1 MQPLREDAVE
11 SLPIGSESRVHG
23 GLHDAELEA
32 LGIRAD
38 ELLDFSAST
47 NPYGPAPGMLR
58 ALQEAAIARYPDASG
73 RRARQ
78 ALGASLCVSPDELVL
93 GNGAADLLWSLARAW
108 LVPGRRALMV
118 EPTFSEFRTAAR
130 AQGAELCEWR
140 ARVETSFSVDLG
152 EVGAL
157 ARSVDAAVV
166 YLCSPNTPTGSA
178 LTGGAVQA
186 FASEHPRLRIV
197 LDQSFLSLSELHADA
212 ALRLP
217 SNVACVRSLT
227 KDHGIPGVRVGYL
240 IASADLCRAIEAGRP
255 AWTTS
260 AFAQAATIQSCEEL
274 DFVSASR
281 ERLLRD
287 RQDLARDLGELG
299 IPSCPSRTTFLIA
312 RVPGVAELRAR
323 LLTRHR
329 IVVRDCASFGLP
341 GFMRLAA
348 KPAAARQRLIDAL
361 RLEAPRVEAFQPGL
375 PQVGCG
381 RASGGLP

>member
-1 MQPLREDAVE
+1 MQSPREDPAP
-11 SLPIGSESRVHG
+11 SLEFGSEPRVHG

-32 LGIRAD
+32 LGVDA
-38 ELLDFSAST
+38 EQLLDFSAST
-47 NPYGPAPGMLR
+47 NPYGPAPNMLR
-58 ALQEAAIARYPDASG
+58 ALREAPIARYPDASG

-78 ALGASLCVSPDELVL
+78 ALGACLGVAADELVL

-108 LVPGRRALMV
+108 LTPGQRALMV
-118 EPTFSEFRTAAR
+118 EPTFSEFGTAAR
-130 AQGAELCEWR
+130 ARGAELCEWR
-140 ARVETSFSVDLG
+140 SRIETSFAVDLPAVG
-152 EVGAL
+152 EL
-157 ARSVDAAVV
+157 ARSAGATVV

-178 LTGGAVQA
+178 VPIAAVQA

-240 IASADLCRAIEAGRP
+240 IASAELCRAIEAGRP

-260 AFAQAATIQSCEEL
+260 AFAQAATIQSCEAGE
-274 DFVSASR
+274 FVRDSR
-281 ERLLRD
+281 ERLLGD
-287 RQDLARDLGELG
+287 RRALAHDLAELG
-299 IPSCPSRTTFLIA
+299 IASCPSRTTFLLA

-323 LLTRHR
+323 LITRHR

-341 GFMRLAA
+341 GFMRLGAR
-348 KPAAARQRLIDAL
+348 PAAARQRLIEAL
-361 RLEAPRVEAFQPGL
+361 RIEAPGL
-375 PQVGCG
+375 ARG
-381 RASGGLP
+381 RSGEGSP